1 MDVEE
6 FVEFDETVE
15 VVVFASFVVVV
26 VAAAATLRKELPKE
40 RDCRLRWALR
50 HCWTWKRRRVRQ
62 ERQ

>member
-50 HCWTWKRRRVRQ
+50 HGWT
-62 ERQ
+62 